1 MEVLRGRQG
10 RAGFR
15 AMSLA
20 TWCDL
25 TWAEIWD
32 DCPPMGDR
40 VRYRDIM
47 VRVIIDGDDPVN
59 ITWVDEKG
67 KTHRLSNE
75 SSRKGAAPSKQE
87 FSQLAALQERIR
99 IAQEKA
105 KGAVTSTDDG

>member
-1 MEVLRGRQG
+1 
-10 RAGFR
+10 
-15 AMSLA
+15 MSLA

-47 VRVIIDGDDPVN
+47 VRLIIDGDDPVN

-75 SSRKGAAPSKQE
+75 SRKPGQRPSQQQ
-87 FSQLAALQERIR
+87 FSELASLQERIR

-105 KGAVTSTDDG
+105 KSAVASTDDG